1 LIFFPEKPIL
11 LPMGRP
17 RKAEMGDVS
26 TRERLYMKALELF
39 ASKGFESVSVREITR
54 ALGLTEASLYIH
66 FTNKAALLEEIFH
79 RLDTKLIE
87 PGFQVPPPEYFR
99 RHPDFEAVAFLISGA
114 KTFFRQADREI
125 ILIWRMVMIG
135 QYRYEQARKIIEE
148 KLLDA
153 PVRFFTAIFENME
166 AAGRLKK
173 GTDSESLGRMVGAL
187 FFNYSFRSN
196 LKAAWG
202 EETDPLFTAL
212 SRDLVFVMKEHLA
225 QYE

>member
-1 LIFFPEKPIL
+1 
-11 LPMGRP
+11 
-17 RKAEMGDVS
+17 
-26 TRERLYMKALELF
+26 MKALELF

-66 FTNKAALLEEIFH
+66 FKNKAALLEDIFH

-87 PGFQVPPPEYFR
+87 PGFQVPPPDYFHR
-99 RHPDFEAVAFLISGA
+99 QNNFDAVAFLISGA
-114 KTFFRQADREI
+114 KSFFRQADREI

-166 AAGRLKK
+166 TAGKLKK
-173 GTDSESLGRMVGAL
+173 GSNGESLGRMVGAL

-202 EETDPLFTAL
+202 EETDPLFTLL
-212 SRDLVFVMKEHLA
+212 SKDLAFLMREHLTK
-225 QYE
+225 QE